1 MRHKQG
7 SAQAIS
13 VNAEDHTI
21 RQHCR
26 WSGTLSCMIIR
37 QIEMQGWSAGR
48 LTFLHCTDLEKK
60 KKSGMLYNLCCCV
73 IIFETL
79 SCALP

>member
-1 MRHKQG
+1 MRHKQD
-7 SAQAIS
+7 SEQAIS

-21 RQHCR
+21 RQHCH

-37 QIEMQGWSAGR
+37 QIEMQGWRAGR

-60 KKSGMLYNLCCCV
+60 IKRVACY
-73 IIFETL
+73 IIF
-79 SCALP
+79 AAV